1 MTDNKQMHDNWM
13 VGKSFNG
20 FNTVICTNKDNP
32 SGTAI
37 AFTVIRKWNADTAAD
52 MAEAEDNATLLAS
65 APRLVS
71 ENVELKSA
79 VSRLVAAL
87 RNLHDEQNGPPKC
100 WDTAGW
106 DAAMEE
112 TEELLKE
119 FEK

>member
-1 MTDNKQMHDNWM
+1 MSEKCT
-13 VGKSFNG
+13 
-20 FNTVICTNKDNP
+20 TVNCHWYDGQAEENCGGELHGEP
-32 SGTAI
+32 AI
-37 AFTVIRKWNADTAAD
+37 ASCDRKPKGDPADRIAALARENA
-52 MAEAEDNATLLAS
+52 
-65 APRLVS
+65 
-71 ENVELKSA
+71 ELKSA